1 MPLFDITAKP
11 DILLEPTRVAAP
23 EVEPDPDDTKL
34 NETSRIIGPMT
45 HQGFSVKY
53 AYRRAFSEMELLDAF
68 DGVNFEPGQCWVCL
82 TRGDVDLI
90 SYLKIV
96 ARQQRITSLGLSTWN
111 ANLQDFETLA
121 TMKRNGKIG
130 SITAVLGI
138 INKYGS
144 ENRHNVTEYRRILG
158 DWDDVTVKVA
168 KTHIKAFWGSGEKF
182 PFVITGSANL
192 NTNVNMEAV
201 CILIDDGARN
211 FYDEF
216 FKDVR
221 TLI

>member
-1 MPLFDITAKP
+1 MPLFDITP
-11 DILLEPTRVAAP
+11 TPSVLLEPTHVTGP
-23 EVEPDPDDTKL
+23 EIEPDPDDTKL
-34 NETSRIIGPMT
+34 NETARIIGPMT
-45 HQGFSVKY
+45 HMGLPVKY
-53 AYRRAFSEMELLDAF
+53 AYRRAYSEMELLDAF
-68 DGVNFEPGQCWVCL
+68 ADADFEPGQCWVCL
-82 TRGDVDLI
+82 SRGDVDLI
-90 SYLKIV
+90 SYLKVI
-96 ARQQRITSLGLSTWN
+96 ARRQRITSLGLSTWN